1 MKRRREGFGSE
12 TDGGKELGVKWRRE
26 GGRGVKRMEGRGRG

>member
-12 TDGGKELGVKWRRE
+12 TEE
-26 GGRGVKRMEGRGRG
+26 GRSRGETEEGRGRGVKRRREGVGG